1 MKLFIIIFCASLSV
15 NALAQNV
22 DTAKKDVK
30 LADTTSAYIVDGK
43 LVQSI
48 SDIKSTDIYGVSL
61 LESKDAVK
69 LYGPQAK
76 NGAMVI
82 TTKPMAIKKYQE
94 KLAAFSKK
102 YQNYLALKGNDNN
115 LVYVINNTM
124 LLVGTKKTIRALF
137 DLAPEDI
144 QSVEF
149 KKDSHFT
156 NDATII
162 ITTKDYN
169 N

>member
-1 MKLFIIIFCASLSV
+1 MKLFVIIFCVSLSV
-15 NALAQNV
+15 SALAQNS
-22 DTAKKDVK
+22 DTAKNDVK
-30 LADTTSAYIVDGK
+30 LTDTASAYVVDGK
-43 LVQSI
+43 FVQSI
-48 SDIKSTDIYGVSL
+48 NDVKPTDIFGVSL
-61 LESKDAVK
+61 LESKDALK

-76 NGAMVI
+76 NGAVVI

-137 DLAPEDI
+137 DLSADDI

>member
-1 MKLFIIIFCASLSV
+1 V
-15 NALAQNV
+15 
-22 DTAKKDVK
+22 
-30 LADTTSAYIVDGK
+30 
-43 LVQSI
+43 
-48 SDIKSTDIYGVSL
+48 
-61 LESKDAVK
+61 
-69 LYGPQAK
+69 
-76 NGAMVI
+76 VI

-137 DLAPEDI
+137 DLSADDI

-162 ITTKDYN
+162 ITTKDDN